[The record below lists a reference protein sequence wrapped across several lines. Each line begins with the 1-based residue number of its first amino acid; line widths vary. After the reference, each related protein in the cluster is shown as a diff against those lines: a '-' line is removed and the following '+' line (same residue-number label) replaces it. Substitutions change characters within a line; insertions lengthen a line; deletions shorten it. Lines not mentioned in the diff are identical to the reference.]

1 MGATLTARERA
12 RAELVT
18 EIKDSARR
26 QLGEVGAPA
35 LSLRAVARDLGMVS
49 SAIYRYFPSR
59 DDLLSALIVD
69 AYDSLGDAAERAEAK
84 ARKAGADPGT
94 RWLATCRAVRT
105 WALAN
110 QHEFALIFGS
120 PVPGYRAPQDT
131 VQPAARI
138 PLLLTNALTDAF
150 GEGLLRPAR
159 RPLSDPSVLEP
170 ELFDEHGPFPPEL
183 HDLIER
189 GITVWVALIGTL
201 TFELFGHLHNVIT
214 DYRSYFDRAM
224 VVAAEAVGLD
234 IDLVPPT

>member
-18 EIKDSARR
+18 EIKDAARR

-84 ARKAGADPGT
+84 AHKAGADPGT
-94 RWLATCRAVRT
+94 RWLATCRAVRV

-138 PLLLTNALTDAF
+138 PLLMAGILAEAVRA
-150 GEGLLRPAR
+150 GLLHPPR
-159 RPLSDPSVLEP
+159 RPLPQPPLIEP
-170 ELFDEHGPFPPEL
+170 ELLAEQGPFPPEL
-183 HDLIER
+183 RDLVER
-189 GITVWVALIGTL
+189 SITMWVALIGTI
-201 TFELFGHLHNVIT
+201 TFELFGHLHKTVS
-214 DYRSYFDRAM
+214 DYRGYFDRAM

-234 IDLVPPT
+234 IDLPPPT

>member
-12 RAELVT
+12 RVELVG
-18 EIKDSARR
+18 EIKDAARR

-59 DDLLSALIVD
+59 DDLLSALIID
-69 AYDSLGDAAERAEAK
+69 AYDSLGEAAERAEAK
-84 ARKAGADPGT
+84 ARKAGAGPGT
-94 RWLATCRAVRT
+94 RWLATCRAVRV
-105 WALAN
+105 WALAHR
-110 QHEFALIFGS
+110 HEFALIFGS

-138 PLLLTNALTDAF
+138 PMVLAATLVDAF
-150 GEGLLRPAR
+150 GEGLLQPAAH
-159 RPLSDPSVLEP
+159 PLPDPPLIEP
-170 ELFDEHGPFPPEL
+170 ALLDDYGPFPPEL

-189 GITVWVALIGTL
+189 SITVWVALIGTL
-201 TFELFGHLHNVIT
+201 NFELFGHLHNVVT
-214 DYRSYFDRAM
+214 DYRGFFDRAM

-234 IDLVPPT
+234 IHLDLAG